1 MILKNSIISA
11 ASFRPVLGWPEELTV
26 NVLGGL
32 PLTLAIGS
40 RHVKAGPMFVHPYHF
55 GLMRCRIRQKLK
67 GDHRLRLSCADRVA
81 LVRDNKLK
89 VSDSYIVK
97 VISEADRRA
106 GNLSQHVLDQLAHA
120 IGHADW
126 NGFLRTNPIP
136 DGQFQQ
142 LLKAKF
148 KKRLDALVEQRMA
161 DLRAEQAEDSEF
173 RGNQ

>member
-1 MILKNSIISA
+1 MVIGTRQQILA
-11 ASFRPVLGWPEELTV
+11 
-26 NVLGGL
+26 GL
-32 PLTLAIGS
+32 AVVMCGHCWYGQGTRYKRAPA
-40 RHVKAGPMFVHPYHF
+40 
-55 GLMRCRIRQKLK
+55 
-67 GDHRLRLSCADRVA
+67 
-81 LVRDNKLK
+81 
-89 VSDSYIVK
+89 DSYIVK